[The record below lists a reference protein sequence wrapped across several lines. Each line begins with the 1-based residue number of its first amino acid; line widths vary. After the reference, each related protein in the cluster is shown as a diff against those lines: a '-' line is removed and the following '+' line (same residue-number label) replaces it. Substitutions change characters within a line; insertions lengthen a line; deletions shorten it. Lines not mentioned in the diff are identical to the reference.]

1 MPKKKR
7 RRKSVKQRRRSLVK
21 GLILAGTVIFCMYF
35 LTLAVLAQR
44 PDPLP
49 NGLSFNR
56 REAFIEEMA
65 EEATTLQDE
74 YGILPSVTIA
84 QAILESNWGESGL
97 AQNENNYFGIK
108 GASDSP
114 QYVTQEFEEDWVEIE
129 APFRSYDSWEESMED
144 YAQLMAHGPAWNS
157 ELYHGVIEAEHYEE
171 AAHAL
176 QEAGY
181 ATDPDYP
188 AKVIDLVERYE
199 LDRFD

>member
-1 MPKKKR
+1 M
-7 RRKSVKQRRRSLVK
+7 
-21 GLILAGTVIFCMYF
+21 AGTVIFCMYF

-114 QYVTQEFEEDWVEIE
+114 QYATQEFEEDWVEIE